1 MSSQAKARTATAD
14 RLLYSVQEAAA
25 LLGIGRTYMF
35 QLLRT
40 GEIDSLKIGS
50 RRKIPAGAL
59 ERYIERLRSG
69 QG

>member
-1 MSSQAKARTATAD
+1 MNSQAKARTVTAD
-14 RLLYSVQEAAA
+14 RLLYSAEEAAA

-40 GEIDSLKIGS
+40 GEIDSRKIGS
-50 RRKIPAGAL
+50 RRKIPADAL
-59 ERYIERLRSG
+59 ERYIERLRSE